1 MVIWVSAGFISMDGL
16 LKKILRHLRSFLSK
30 QLQWDQLKRV
40 SYDYRVTMSRILTYF
55 ACIIAASDLIFFSLF
70 ITLPTLEVEP
80 LAGLNIAT
88 VVIAGGL
95 ILSVISV
102 LVVGM
107 LISSRNENVGLSTS
121 FPVVQKISGLIL
133 IAFALFVFSYLINVF
148 RSGI

>member
-1 MVIWVSAGFISMDGL
+1 
-16 LKKILRHLRSFLSK
+16 
-30 QLQWDQLKRV
+30 
-40 SYDYRVTMSRILTYF
+40 MSRILTYF

-121 FPVVQKISGLIL
+121 FPVVQKLSGLIL